1 MADMSSAVLW
11 TMVLSGGG
19 MAAGT
24 AIDEVIGTRLPKL
37 TKNAYLAVG
46 AQLFLG
52 TAVLGEAM
60 RLLLPAD
67 SASPVGDGLMW
78 FFFLTA
84 QKHLM
89 ANVAIIESDF
99 RKLLN
104 GSPRQPTPNPV
115 DTANAAQ
122 AATSALA
129 GATGLGIGTA
139 DWQTV
144 PFSPSNLPP
153 SFNWTTGPPT
163 L

>member
-19 MAAGT
+19 MVAGT

-37 TKNAYLAVG
+37 TGNAYLAVG

-89 ANVAIIESDF
+89 ANVAIIEAHF

-104 GSPRQPTPNPV
+104 GSHRSVTPAPLNPV
-115 DTANAAQ
+115 AGVDPMSIAAGAATGMAYENAIIAAAQ
-122 AATSALA
+122 AK
-129 GATGLGIGTA
+129 IP
-139 DWQTV
+139 V
-144 PFSPSNLPP
+144 
-153 SFNWTTGPPT
+153 WTTT
-163 L
+163 LPGV